1 MFTTTLW
8 FIVTMIYSY
17 YIKNIADYNHY
28 YAGLG
33 TIVMLMVWLYIL
45 AFIFVIGISLNY
57 RNATEEIERTNT
69 IKLKEL
75 EERVKASKTKD
86 M

>member
-1 MFTTTLW
+1 
-8 FIVTMIYSY
+8 
-17 YIKNIADYNHY
+17 
-28 YAGLG
+28 
-33 TIVMLMVWLYIL
+33 L

-75 EERVKASKTKD
+75 EQRVKASKSKD
-86 M
+86 VD